1 MLIDPKAGDVIKGRG
16 EGDLNINLN
25 RKGELK
31 ITGDYTIDEG
41 DYLFTLGNILNKRFD
56 VESGGNITF
65 NGDVENAE
73 IDLKAS
79 YKNLKTSLAPILG
92 DEYTDRVS
100 VEPQLTLTGSLFNP
114 LVKFDIYLPNA
125 DEKTRTYLQNAIST
139 DEAKSR
145 QFLFLLVMNSF
156 FPDVGS
162 FNVSASATAQHIR
175 NGLKPAEQLA
185 VADQQRL

>member
-16 EGDLNINLN
+16 EGELNINLN

-56 VESGGNITF
+56 VESGGKITF

-79 YKNLKTSLAPILG
+79 YKNLKTSLSPILG
-92 DEYTDRVS
+92 EEYSDRVS
-100 VEPQLTLTGSLFNP
+100 VEPQLKLTGNLFNP
-114 LVKFDIYLPNA
+114 LVAFDIYLPNA
-125 DEKTRTYLQNAIST
+125 DEKTRAFLQNAIST
-139 DEAKSR
+139 DEEVSR
-145 QFLFLLVMNSF
+145 QFLFPSCNEQLLSRHRDPRCISF
-156 FPDVGS
+156 GDGKHV
-162 FNVSASATAQHIR
+162 R

-185 VADQQRL
+185 VTDQQRL